1 MEFVSYDIESN
12 DFRRAGAASRSIK
25 EHLKRIGAD
34 AEAIRRTMIAAY
46 EAEMNVV
53 IHSVG
58 GRLEA
63 ALTDSQIDVD
73 VVDEGPGIPDIE
85 QAMTE
90 GFSTAGAEARAL
102 GFGAGMGL
110 PNIKRSSDRLRLTS
124 RVGEGTRLSFTV
136 YLKPGSTCAGPTLS
150 LYASADRCRDC
161 GACLSACPTQAMR
174 VREGRPSVLEHL
186 CIDCAQCIAACSS
199 EALGLR
205 DDSTP
210 PADLA
215 TRGDVVLA
223 VPPGLLAGCGTD
235 YPPAQV
241 TQALVGLGFTQVVTV
256 EPYERALREAVAA
269 VAGRLTAGAGTAA
282 DAAEVDADAAG
293 AAWIPP
299 AGPLIV
305 PTCPA
310 VVNLIELRFPSLIA
324 QLAPFATPWEALATA
339 HVEDQTAF
347 VVSCPAQRSALLQ
360 RARGADE
367 GCPTPE
373 LELLLP
379 EAVREAAMVRL
390 TGAGCGPTD
399 AATRPAGTAEAQEA
413 FAVTDGPGAAH
424 PATAASAASASATA
438 ASAAGATA
446 AGATAADDVLMV
458 TGMRHVIAVLEQI
471 ENGLLPDVAVIELYA
486 CDGGCL
492 GSPLLPDDHH
502 VAAHR
507 WSRSKTSAT
516 PADTDLSAGAG
527 ATPRDRPYS
536 ARPGIR
542 LDSDMS
548 RAIQKLGELQTIV
561 RSLPA
566 KDCGVCGA
574 PTCAALA
581 EDIVM
586 GRSDLDLCP
595 YLVSDREDV
604 DS

>member
-1 MEFVSYDIESN
+1 MEFVSYDIESD
-12 DFRRAGAASRSIK
+12 DFRRAGAASRAIK

-73 VVDEGPGIPDIE
+73 VVDEGPGIADIE

-110 PNIKRSSDRLRLTS
+110 PNIKRSSDRLRLAS

-136 YLKPGSTCAGPTLS
+136 YLKPGFTCAGPTLS

-161 GACLSACPTQAMR
+161 RACLSACPTQAMR

-205 DDSTP
+205 DDSAP

-215 TRGDVVLA
+215 ARGDVVLA
-223 VPPGLLAGCGTD
+223 VPPGLLAGCGTN

-241 TQALVGLGFTQVVTV
+241 VRALESLGFAEVVTV
-256 EPYERALREAVAA
+256 EPYERALRAAVVAA
-269 VAGRLTAGAGTAA
+269 AGSSTSGAGSAA
-282 DAAEVDADAAG
+282 DTAKVDTDAAS

-305 PTCPA
+305 PACPA
-310 VVNLIELRFPSLIA
+310 VVNLIELRFPSLLA
-324 QLAPFATPWEALATA
+324 QLAPFATPWEALAAA
-339 HVEDQTAF
+339 HADKQTAF

-360 RARGADE
+360 QARDADE

-379 EAVREAAMVRL
+379 ETVREAVLVRL
-390 TGAGCGPTD
+390 TGAGAKPTD
-399 AATRPAGTAEAQEA
+399 AATPPAGAAEAQGV
-413 FAVTDGPGAAH
+413 FAAAGSPGAAH
-424 PATAASAASASATA
+424 PAATA
-438 ASAAGATA
+438 AAAAGAA
-446 AGATAADDVLMV
+446 VADASVAADDVLTV
-458 TGMRHVIAVLEQI
+458 AGMRHVIAVLEQI
-471 ENGLLPDVAVIELYA
+471 ENGLLPDVAVIEPYA
-486 CDGGCL
+486 CDGGCP
-492 GSPLLPDDHH
+492 GSPLLPEDHH

-507 WSRSKTSAT
+507 WSRSKTSAG
-516 PADTDLSAGAG
+516 PAETDASAGPG
-527 ATPRDRPYS
+527 ATPRNRPYS

-542 LDSDMS
+542 LDPDMG

-561 RSLPA
+561 RSLPG